1 MAKQLASVGTLDLTP
16 AICTQ
21 KHCCLIGMLPVYYY
35 CVFTLTRSNV
45 QRLSKAAPFLYSVNG
60 NVTVSIRAFVTDLQ
74 VVITYQGNFWR
85 ENISEISHV
94 WHKVTAFRALDMS
107 LISSVCVSS
116 SWCVV
121 CCPVRPGP
129 AWCCVTCPS
138 VVAETMWAE
147 LA

>member
-1 MAKQLASVGTLDLTP
+1 MKCDKTARLSRHFGFNSCNLHTETLLFDRDASGILLG
-16 AICTQ
+16 AFY
-21 KHCCLIGMLPVYYY
+21 L

-94 WHKVTAFRALDMS
+94 WHKVTAFRALYMS
-107 LISSVCVSS
+107 LISSACVCV
-116 SWCVV
+116 
-121 CCPVRPGP
+121 
-129 AWCCVTCPS
+129 
-138 VVAETMWAE
+138 
-147 LA
+147 